1 MRILVIDDEA
11 KAADQLARALT
22 ESGYRA
28 DTVND
33 GRDGLEKAS
42 RSNYDLIISDIMMPG
57 FDGFSMVHELR
68 RIGSSTPVL
77 FVTARHDLDAK
88 VRGLD
93 LGADDYL
100 IKPFALPE
108 LLARVRALLRRT
120 GVPNILVYE
129 ADDLVLDVQSRRVTR
144 GNQRIDLAPKEFAL
158 LQFLLE
164 HKGEVVSRALIAQ
177 HVWDMHFD
185 SGTNIIDV
193 QIKRLRMKI
202 ESAGSKPLIHTV
214 RGVGYV
220 LEDRVTSVS
229 SGL

>member
-11 KAADQLARALT
+11 KAAEQLARALA
-22 ESGYRA
+22 ESGYQV
-28 DTVND
+28 DTAHD
-33 GRDGLEKAS
+33 GRKGLEAAS
-42 RSNYDLIISDIMMPG
+42 GSSYDLVISDIMMPG

-68 RIGSSTPVL
+68 RIGRNTPVL
-77 FVTARHDLDAK
+77 FVTARHDVDAR

-100 IKPFALPE
+100 IKPFAIPE

-120 GVPNILVYE
+120 GVPNPLVYE
-129 ADDLVLDVQSRRVTR
+129 ADDLVLDLHSRRVTR
-144 GNQRIDLAPKEFAL
+144 GNQRIELAPKEFAL
-158 LQFLLE
+158 LQFFLE

-177 HVWDMHFD
+177 HVWDMRFD

-202 ESAGSKPLIHTV
+202 EPTGSNPLIHTV

-220 LEDRVTSVS
+220 LEHRVTSVS
-229 SGL
+229 SGP